1 MNEVLIRYLSD
12 VFNAM
17 LLVSGLGSCASFI
30 LMLIFIVSNCSI
42 DHTMTWKEV
51 LQEPVFRFVCI
62 VFFICLTVFI
72 LTPQDFKHY
81 FNLI

>member
-12 VFNAM
+12 VFNT
-17 LLVSGLGSCASFI
+17 VCFISGVGSFVCFT
-30 LMLIFIVSNCSI
+30 LIFMFMLMNYFVEQKL
-42 DHTMTWKEV
+42 TWREV
-51 LQEPVFRFVCI
+51 LQDSGFRFLCVLL
-62 VFFICLTVFI
+62 FICLTVFI